1 MMQNMGG
8 MGGMGGMD
16 AGGDMVSIDNSLK
29 IIQLRHQHVGFSQW
43 LKISLD
49 INHFVT
55 LIEFYDLHGSFFMI
69 DRLYPI

>member
-16 AGGDMVSIDNSLK
+16 AGGDMVSIDNSQK
-29 IIQLRHQHVGFSQW
+29 IGFSQW